1 MSVLTRRT
9 LLNGLFAAI
18 AVGVTGCGFRLRGT
32 GPLAGASYK
41 TVQLLGDERVPSELV
56 SALRQQWRGLGVE
69 ITDSISQAEVVVQL
83 GGYQRSI
90 SRTAFSATGET
101 TSELIKLS
109 QSFIA
114 FRVEDD
120 TEIINTEVMA
130 LRDRQTDPTQQLAAA
145 RELQDIERQMQ
156 QDLAR
161 QLIDRLNRTYHQLPA
176 VSDQPG
182 SRTDANP
189 AEQPQA
195 NETPK

>member
-18 AVGVTGCGFRLRGT
+18 AVGATGCGFRLRGT

-69 ITDSISQAEVVVQL
+69 LTDSISQAEVVVQL
-83 GGYQRSI
+83 GGYQRNI
-90 SRTAFSATGET
+90 SRTSFSATGET

-114 FRVEDD
+114 FRVEDEA
-120 TEIINTEVMA
+120 EIINTQVVA
-130 LRDRQTDPTQQLAAA
+130 LRDRQTDPAQQLAAA

-161 QLIDRLNRTYHQLPA
+161 QLIDRINRTYHQLPPVGEA
-176 VSDQPG
+176 KDQSQVEKPL
-182 SRTDANP
+182 S
-189 AEQPQA
+189 
-195 NETPK
+195 NEPSQ

>member
-1 MSVLTRRT
+1 MSNLTRRA
-9 LLNGLFAAI
+9 LLNGLFAAM

-41 TVQLLGDERVPSELV
+41 SLQLLGVEKIPAELA

-69 ITDSISQAEVVVQL
+69 LTDSMSQADVVVQL
-83 GGYQRSI
+83 GGYQRNI
-90 SRTAFSATGET
+90 SRTSFSATGET

-114 FRVEDD
+114 FRVEDEA
-120 TEIINTEVMA
+120 EIINTQVVA
-130 LRDRQTDPTQQLAAA
+130 LRDRQTDPAQQLAAA

-161 QLIDRLNRTYHQLPA
+161 QLIDRINRTYHQLPP
-176 VSDQPG
+176 VG
-182 SRTDANP
+182 
-189 AEQPQA
+189 EQKDESQVDHPISTEQSQ
-195 NETPK
+195 

>member
-9 LLNGLFAAI
+9 LLNGLLAAI
-18 AVGVTGCGFRLRGT
+18 AVGATGCGFRLRGT

-41 TVQLLGDERVPSELV
+41 TVQLLGEEKVPRELV

-69 ITDSISQAEVVVQL
+69 LTDSISQAEVVVQL

-120 TEIINTEVMA
+120 YEIINTEVMA
-130 LRDRQTDPTQQLAAA
+130 LRDRQTDPAQQLAAA

-189 AEQPQA
+189 VEAPQT
-195 NETPK
+195 NETSQ

>member
-18 AVGVTGCGFRLRGT
+18 AVGATGCGFRLRGT

-41 TVQLLGDERVPSELV
+41 TVQLLGEQKVPSELV
-56 SALRQQWRGLGVE
+56 SALRQQWRSLGVE
-69 ITDSISQAEVVVQL
+69 LTDSLSQADVVVQL
-83 GGYQRSI
+83 GMYQRNI

-120 TEIINTEVMA
+120 VEIINTEVMA

-182 SRTDANP
+182 SRTDANHVEAP
-189 AEQPQA
+189 KT
-195 NETPK
+195 NETSQ

>member
-1 MSVLTRRT
+1 MSVLSRRT

-18 AVGVTGCGFRLRGT
+18 AVGATGCGFRLRGT

-41 TVQLLGDERVPSELV
+41 TVQLLGDEKVPSELV

-69 ITDSISQAEVVVQL
+69 LTDSISQADVVVQL
-83 GGYQRSI
+83 GGYQRNI

-130 LRDRQTDPTQQLAAA
+130 LRDRQTDPAQKLAAA

-161 QLIDRLNRTYHQLPA
+161 QLIDRINRTYHQLPA
-176 VSDQPG
+176 VGEQKDESQ
-182 SRTDANP
+182 AKP
-189 AEQPQA
+189 AISNEQPQ
-195 NETPK
+195 